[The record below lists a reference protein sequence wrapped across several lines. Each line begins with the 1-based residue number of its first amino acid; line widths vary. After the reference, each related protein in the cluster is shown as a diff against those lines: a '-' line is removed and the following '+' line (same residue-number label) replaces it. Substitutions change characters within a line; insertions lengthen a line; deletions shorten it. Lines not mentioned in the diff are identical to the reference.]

1 MTETPFSRLEPALA
15 ANAIDGVLLTSPA
28 SLAYFADYETQIESG
43 AAPWLPCPAAL
54 LWLHGQ
60 SPVLFLAEGEDAP
73 PDSVFNQVRFAGYV
87 YREPL
92 PGIQSLIVALETQL
106 GSCAHATI
114 GVELACLPAAVLVA
128 LTESFPQLRF
138 VEVSAALGE
147 LRAIKTPSE
156 LERIRRAVRFC
167 DCGQRAAKQHAREGM
182 KEIELFSLI
191 HAEIEAEAG
200 CRVPVLA
207 DLLSGP
213 RTALVG
219 GVPTSRTI
227 CRQDLVLVD
236 IIVRHDCYWGDSCNT
251 FAIGSRNKQQESHFE
266 RVLAALHEA
275 IARIK
280 PGLRVSELD
289 HFLRLAMTHDGSS
302 FPHHSGHGIGVTW
315 HEEPRIVPYNE
326 AVLVEGMVIAL
337 EPGIYL
343 KDEYGIRLE
352 SVVAVT
358 SRGAEHLTGFAHTL

>member
-128 LTESFPQLRF
+128 LTESFRNCASLRF
-138 VEVSAALGE
+138 LPPWASCEPSRHPQSSSASGGLCASAIAVSALQSS
-147 LRAIKTPSE
+147 T
-156 LERIRRAVRFC
+156 
-167 DCGQRAAKQHAREGM
+167 HARG
-182 KEIELFSLI
+182 
-191 HAEIEAEAG
+191 
-200 CRVPVLA
+200 
-207 DLLSGP
+207 
-213 RTALVG
+213 
-219 GVPTSRTI
+219 
-227 CRQDLVLVD
+227 
-236 IIVRHDCYWGDSCNT
+236 
-251 FAIGSRNKQQESHFE
+251 
-266 RVLAALHEA
+266 
-275 IARIK
+275 
-280 PGLRVSELD
+280 
-289 HFLRLAMTHDGSS
+289 
-302 FPHHSGHGIGVTW
+302 
-315 HEEPRIVPYNE
+315 
-326 AVLVEGMVIAL
+326 
-337 EPGIYL
+337 
-343 KDEYGIRLE
+343 
-352 SVVAVT
+352 
-358 SRGAEHLTGFAHTL
+358 